1 MLKVY
6 RLNYYH
12 SRFVLF
18 VLCMIVSIIMG
29 DFAHASAKPVSGA
42 KMIGIKS
49 GELRSA
55 ANLVDGCL
63 PVSTMACSE
72 LKVGMPF
79 NLSFDAAVSGTIGD
93 KDGQG
98 TGFRTVNSYSGGRA
112 AEDGQPAVPGLPGYE
127 PSRITLGGGR
137 LQIVANKGIDYLTN
151 NNQLNALGVK
161 IDAVSKFQLEVKVVN
176 PFNGSQAQQAG
187 IWYGISDNTFI
198 KLGIT
203 GNRVELRKELND
215 VSSTVSGTGN
225 PDQRRTE
232 PISGLNSRTVTLR
245 MVIDSQAN
253 TVEGFYST
261 DGVTYISTGALY
273 SSPYLN
279 LSGTGLTQGEMFAGV
294 FSTYRNGSSAVT
306 YTFDDFAISNLTV
319 EPPVAETVQIDFL
332 PSANTVASGF
342 TADNGLPFDAGRKF
356 GWINAAT
363 QAPSDYSGN
372 MRLRA
377 GSGDAKQMTLVQMQ
391 SAVDNAAPGAW
402 EHTVAN
408 GLYTVTVGAG
418 DDRYYD
424 SNHQINVEGLP
435 VITDFR
441 PSAQSKYRVGTATVQ
456 VNDGKLTI
464 NATGGTNTK
473 MTYLTFKP
481 ATTVSDA
488 IAPVASARFEGTVL
502 SPNVYD
508 KKVQVILTASDA
520 GDSGLKTFQYAINGG
535 SYTNYTAPFL
545 IETGGN
551 YSLTVKAADANNN
564 ETITSAYTFT
574 VYTEPAVEPI
584 KIDFLP
590 AANTVASGFTADNGL
605 PFDAGRKFGWVNAA
619 TQVPSDYSGNMRLRA
634 GSGDAKQMTLV
645 QMQSAVDN
653 AAPGAW
659 EHTVANGLY
668 TVTVGAGDDRY
679 YDSNH
684 QINVEGL
691 PVITDFRPSA
701 QSKYRVG
708 TATVQ
713 VNDGK
718 LTINAT
724 GGTNTKMTYLT
735 FKPATTVSDAIAPVA
750 SARFEGT
757 VLSPNVYDKKVQVI
771 LTASDAGDSGLKTFQ
786 YAINGGSYTN
796 YTAPFLIE
804 TGGNYSLT
812 VKAADANNNETIT
825 SAYTFT
831 VYTEPAVEPIKIDF
845 LPAANT
851 VASGFTADNGLPFD
865 AGRKFGW
872 VNAATQVPSDYS
884 GNMRLRAGSG
894 DAKQMTLVQMQSA
907 VDNAAPGA
915 WEHVVPNG
923 RYTVTV
929 GAGDDRYYDSNHQ
942 INVEGLPVIT
952 DFISSAQNKFRIGT
966 ATVQVND
973 GKLTINATGG
983 TNTKMTYLTFSPATI
998 VNDDISP
1005 IASAKLVGTLRSSN
1019 VYDEQVQ
1026 IVLTA
1031 NDEGGSGLALF
1042 QYALNDGTFINY
1054 TGPFTIENGG
1064 NYSLTIKAADGNG
1077 NQTFTSPYNFSVYK
1091 QPTTGAYMVLKNL
1104 DNFPADDQLVFS
1116 SIQTPWRRTSP
1127 EITPYNANHD
1137 RVKLRINSKGTGR
1150 LVISNL
1156 RLSNTDAWK
1165 IVSVNSDTTAKLPIS
1180 ITTGSYAD
1188 VTIMFMAKDAAS
1200 RAKVFHDTLAITSND
1215 SISPLKRVLLH
1226 GLYQKSGEGRNEPYA
1241 QEIINAF
1248 GFTSK
1253 TGYGATDGTV
1263 KGSAVITTSS
1273 HEVPFSYLVRADE
1286 SKPVTVYQLAAYHS
1300 CCASTETIRY
1310 FAKGSS
1316 STTSLFNHNDL
1327 DGQSL
1332 LPRLRNSNS
1341 SLAQGSFSPTG
1352 AFGFKVSISSSDRTQ
1367 NDGNIIG
1374 LRLVRAIDA
1383 NGNVIPNAYFLN
1395 HDYIN
1400 VSVTNYDYQDNMY
1413 YVENVRPETG
1423 TVHYS
1428 TLESISSSAVSFNP
1442 INTGANATIPVTLKN
1457 QGKTYPDNTS
1467 DPSAVVKSIKITG
1480 PNANEFS
1487 VGSLSATTIPIQTTA
1502 ALNVKFSPTSV
1513 GIKNAAL
1520 LITYNNASGPLR
1532 IPLYGIANNSSSVVS
1547 VVKRIKGGSDTD
1559 MMIGNNLYE
1568 NDKNYR
1574 KGSVRLDKQVTL
1586 SDVAGTDI
1594 DSLYQ
1599 TYLSAAADLAETS
1612 YEIPVSNG
1620 DYLIRMHFVENYF
1633 TATGS
1638 RVFST
1643 TIENQAVLN
1652 NLDIFSEV
1660 KYRTALVKDF
1670 STTVT
1675 DGVLNIKFNP
1685 VVNRLAL
1692 AGLELF
1698 RVSNPNARM
1707 AAAEETSFEESGA
1720 AKSIFVYPNPT
1731 SGSEFNLSASN
1742 FGRNEKVTVTITS
1755 LSNRIIETQT
1765 IITDGTGGANIP
1777 VQLKNKLN
1785 SGMYIISASS
1795 ASGVVHSK
1803 LVVEK

>member
-1 MLKVY
+1 
-6 RLNYYH
+6 
-12 SRFVLF
+12 
-18 VLCMIVSIIMG
+18 
-29 DFAHASAKPVSGA
+29 
-42 KMIGIKS
+42 
-49 GELRSA
+49 
-55 ANLVDGCL
+55 
-63 PVSTMACSE
+63 
-72 LKVGMPF
+72 
-79 NLSFDAAVSGTIGD
+79 
-93 KDGQG
+93 
-98 TGFRTVNSYSGGRA
+98 
-112 AEDGQPAVPGLPGYE
+112 
-127 PSRITLGGGR
+127 
-137 LQIVANKGIDYLTN
+137 
-151 NNQLNALGVK
+151 
-161 IDAVSKFQLEVKVVN
+161 
-176 PFNGSQAQQAG
+176 
-187 IWYGISDNTFI
+187 
-198 KLGIT
+198 
-203 GNRVELRKELND
+203 
-215 VSSTVSGTGN
+215 
-225 PDQRRTE
+225 
-232 PISGLNSRTVTLR
+232 
-245 MVIDSQAN
+245 
-253 TVEGFYST
+253 
-261 DGVTYISTGALY
+261 
-273 SSPYLN
+273 
-279 LSGTGLTQGEMFAGV
+279 
-294 FSTYRNGSSAVT
+294 
-306 YTFDDFAISNLTV
+306 
-319 EPPVAETVQIDFL
+319 
-332 PSANTVASGF
+332 
-342 TADNGLPFDAGRKF
+342 
-356 GWINAAT
+356 
-363 QAPSDYSGN
+363 
-372 MRLRA
+372 
-377 GSGDAKQMTLVQMQ
+377 
-391 SAVDNAAPGAW
+391 
-402 EHTVAN
+402 
-408 GLYTVTVGAG
+408 
-418 DDRYYD
+418 
-424 SNHQINVEGLP
+424 
-435 VITDFR
+435 
-441 PSAQSKYRVGTATVQ
+441 
-456 VNDGKLTI
+456 
-464 NATGGTNTK
+464 
-473 MTYLTFKP
+473 
-481 ATTVSDA
+481 
-488 IAPVASARFEGTVL
+488 
-502 SPNVYD
+502 
-508 KKVQVILTASDA
+508 
-520 GDSGLKTFQYAINGG
+520 
-535 SYTNYTAPFL
+535 
-545 IETGGN
+545 
-551 YSLTVKAADANNN
+551 TVKAADANNN

-574 VYTEPAVEPI
+574 VYTEPAVEPV

-619 TQVPSDYSGNMRLRA
+619 TQVPSDY
-634 GSGDAKQMTLV
+634 
-645 QMQSAVDN
+645 
-653 AAPGAW
+653 
-659 EHTVANGLY
+659 
-668 TVTVGAGDDRY
+668 
-679 YDSNH
+679 
-684 QINVEGL
+684 I
-691 PVITDFRPSA
+691 
-701 QSKYRVG
+701 
-708 TATVQ
+708 
-713 VNDGK
+713 
-718 LTINAT
+718 
-724 GGTNTKMTYLT
+724 
-735 FKPATTVSDAIAPVA
+735 
-750 SARFEGT
+750 
-757 VLSPNVYDKKVQVI
+757 
-771 LTASDAGDSGLKTFQ
+771 
-786 YAINGGSYTN
+786 
-796 YTAPFLIE
+796 
-804 TGGNYSLT
+804 
-812 VKAADANNNETIT
+812 
-825 SAYTFT
+825 
-831 VYTEPAVEPIKIDF
+831 
-845 LPAANT
+845 
-851 VASGFTADNGLPFD
+851 
-865 AGRKFGW
+865 
-872 VNAATQVPSDYS
+872 

-1042 QYALNDGTFINY
+1042 QYALNDGAFINY

-1104 DNFPADDQLVFS
+1104 DNFPGDDQLVFS

-1367 NDGNIIG
+1367 NDGNLIG

-1574 KGSVRLDKQVTL
+1574 KGSVRLDKQVIL

-1612 YEIPVSNG
+1612 YEIPVGNG

-1633 TATGS
+1633 AATGS

-1643 TIENQAVLN
+1643 TIENQAMLN